1 MRTICPQ
8 IPQAAELVVPT
19 APVFKD
25 RLQLEHART
34 TRLHLHRRAPRWKPV
49 IPLRATAIV
58 GPSRLQGFPEDTLR
72 RAHGARYYKQIG

>member
-1 MRTICPQ
+1 
-8 IPQAAELVVPT
+8 
-19 APVFKD
+19 
-25 RLQLEHART
+25 
-34 TRLHLHRRAPRWKPV
+34 V